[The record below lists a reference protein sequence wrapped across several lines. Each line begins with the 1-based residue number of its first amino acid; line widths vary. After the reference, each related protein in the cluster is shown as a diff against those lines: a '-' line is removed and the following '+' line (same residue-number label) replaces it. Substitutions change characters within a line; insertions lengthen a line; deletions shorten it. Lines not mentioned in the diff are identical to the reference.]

1 MFLQSSGQGLEY
13 SDLENNGKGL
23 QSDNQVDIWWDPLM
37 SQICVFSLP
46 LLCHLGIDDI
56 MRLYS
61 WASRCSGKLHSHVGS
76 ISWAWLSGFLLLPD
90 SFPSS
95 NWRLFVCVCVA
106 FDSYTKWIFF
116 ASYTNFWAIK
126 NSYTSI
132 FLNYDGPLLIIY
144 IKRENHLPTW
154 RNKTVSCLVLS
165 TFCGPM
171 NCNPLGSSVHGM
183 LQAGIL
189 EWAAIPFSRGSFHR
203 RDWTHVSWIAARFF
217 TIWMARKWI
226 KRGNQLPIDIPQ

>member
-1 MFLQSSGQGLEY
+1 MISWGSILE
-13 SDLENNGKGL
+13 L
-23 QSDNQVDIWWDPLM
+23 VDVPE
-37 SQICVFSLP
+37 SF
-46 LLCHLGIDDI
+46 
-56 MRLYS
+56 
-61 WASRCSGKLHSHVGS
+61 HSHVGS

-132 FLNYDGPLLIIY
+132 FLNYDGPLLIID

-217 TIWMARKWI
+217 TIWTARKWI